1 MGIFNMFG
9 GGFDKKLE
17 EARATQNARII
28 DVRTS
33 GEYRSG
39 HVPGAE
45 NVPLDRIAGFKAAAN
60 TPLFVYCQSG
70 GRSAQA
76 ARILEQNGFT
86 DMTNLGGIMSYRGP
100 VEM

>member
-45 NVPLDRIAGFKAAAN
+45 NVPLDRIAGFKAAADLPCSC
-60 TPLFVYCQSG
+60 T
-70 GRSAQA
+70 AKA
-76 ARILEQNGFT
+76 ADAAHRRPISSNRT
-86 DMTNLGGIMSYRGP
+86 ASPT
-100 VEM
+100 

>member
-33 GEYRSG
+33 GEYRSAMC
-39 HVPGAE
+39 PGRKTSPRPHRRFQGSSRYSL
-45 NVPLDRIAGFKAAAN
+45 VRVLPKRRD
-60 TPLFVYCQSG
+60 
-70 GRSAQA
+70 SAQA
-76 ARILEQNGFT
+76 AHILGTNGFA
-86 DMTNLGGIMSYRGP
+86 DVTNLGGIMSYRGP